1 MKKVW
6 IKTIILA
13 IAIFLAIAF
22 SGCNAIARQWGGTT
36 TVNLEPGR
44 KFVDITWKDNSL
56 WVLTKEM
63 DEGDTAETYYFEE
76 DANFGILE
84 GTVIIVEHNK
94 SSYD

>member
-6 IKTIILA
+6 IKTIVLA
-13 IAIFLAIAF
+13 ITIFLAIAF

-36 TVNLEPGR
+36 TVDLEPGR
-44 KFVDITWKDNSL
+44 KFIDITWKDNSL

-63 DEGDTAETYYFEE
+63 NEGDTAETYYFEE

-84 GTVIIVEHNK
+84 GTVIIKEHK
-94 SSYD
+94 

>member
-1 MKKVW
+1 MKRVW
-6 IKTIILA
+6 IKTITLA

-22 SGCNAIARQWGGTT
+22 SGCNFIAKHWGGTT

-63 DEGDTAETYYFEE
+63 DEDDIAETYYFEE

-84 GTVIIVEHNK
+84 GTVIIKEHNK

>member
-1 MKKVW
+1 MNKVW

-36 TVNLEPGR
+36 TVDLEPGR
-44 KFVDITWKDNSL
+44 KFVDITWKDYNL

-63 DEGDTAETYYFEE
+63 DEDDIAETYCFEE
-76 DANFGILE
+76 YANFGILE
-84 GTVIIVEHNK
+84 GTVIIREHNK

>member
-1 MKKVW
+1 MKKIW
-6 IKTIILA
+6 IKTIVLA
-13 IAIFLAIAF
+13 ITIFLAIVL

-36 TVNLEPGR
+36 TVDLEPGR

-63 DEGDTAETYYFEE
+63 DEDDIAETYYFEE

-84 GTVIIVEHNK
+84 GTVIIKEHK
-94 SSYD
+94 E

>member
-1 MKKVW
+1 M

-13 IAIFLAIAF
+13 ITIFLAIAF

-44 KFVDITWKDNSL
+44 KFVDIIWKDNSL

-63 DEGDTAETYYFEE
+63 DEDDTAETYYFEE

>member
-6 IKTIILA
+6 IKTIVLA
-13 IAIFLAIAF
+13 ITIFLAIAL

-36 TVNLEPGR
+36 TVDLEPGR
-44 KFVDITWKDNSL
+44 KFVDITWKDASL

-63 DEGDTAETYYFEE
+63 DEDDIAETYYFEE

-84 GTVIIVEHNK
+84 GTVIIREHNK

>member
-1 MKKVW
+1 MKRVW

-13 IAIFLAIAF
+13 ITIFLAIAF

-36 TVNLEPGR
+36 IVDLEPGR
-44 KFVDITWKDNSL
+44 KFVDITWKDASL

-63 DEGDTAETYYFEE
+63 DEDDTAETYYFEE
-76 DANFGILE
+76 DANFSILE
-84 GTVIIVEHNK
+84 GTVIIREHNK

>member
-1 MKKVW
+1 MKKIW

-44 KFVDITWKDNSL
+44 KFIDITWKASTFSFLNKFSTL
-56 WVLTKEM
+56 STLV
-63 DEGDTAETYYFEE
+63 
-76 DANFGILE
+76 IL
-84 GTVIIVEHNK
+84 
-94 SSYD
+94 